1 MNRNSN
7 KTISAKITASKILV
21 SKMRGSSV
29 VKAKQ
34 LASSSLRIIGAASTF
49 IIVAAIAM
57 HSQIALAANYQMW
70 DNKLLQMQISEL
82 GPTRLSM
89 QDERIVDIFIYPE
102 NAAKIVL
109 HQSGSVFIVPN
120 SDHKHVYLTVVGEA
134 GSTQDLRMRF
144 VFKQPVP
151 ILLTPMKHLAHQ
163 SDVPI
168 YVKEAKRTKHKKQ

>member
-1 MNRNSN
+1 MNRN
-7 KTISAKITASKILV
+7 KTISARSI
-21 SKMRGSSV
+21 
-29 VKAKQ
+29 
-34 LASSSLRIIGAASTF
+34 ASSSLRIISAALTF
-49 IIVAAIAM
+49 IIVVAIAM

>member
-1 MNRNSN
+1 MNRNKEKNTS
-7 KTISAKITASKILV
+7 TRMLASEISV
-21 SKMRGSSV
+21 SKMRGSSGT
-29 VKAKQ
+29 KSAE
-34 LASSSLRIIGAASTF
+34 LASSSLGIINTALTF

-57 HSQIALAANYQMW
+57 QSQIALAANYQMW

-163 SDVPI
+163 PDVPI
-168 YVKEAKRTKHKKQ
+168 YVKRS

>member
-1 MNRNSN
+1 MNRN
-7 KTISAKITASKILV
+7 KTISARSIADN
-21 SKMRGSSV
+21 
-29 VKAKQ
+29 
-34 LASSSLRIIGAASTF
+34 SLRIINTALTF

-151 ILLTPMKHLAHQ
+151 ILLTPVKELANQ
-163 SDVPI
+163 STIPI
-168 YVKEAKRTKHKKQ
+168 YVKEAKRAKRKKE

>member
-1 MNRNSN
+1 MNKTRN
-7 KTISAKITASKILV
+7 KTIPASIAASEIFI
-21 SKMRGSSV
+21 SKMQKSSRA
-29 VKAKQ
+29 KAKQ
-34 LASSSLRIIGAASTF
+34 FASNYLRIINMTLTF

-57 HSQIALAANYQMW
+57 NSQIALAANYQMW

-102 NAAKIVL
+102 DAAKIVL

-151 ILLTPMKHLAHQ
+151 ILLTPMKHLANQ

-168 YVKEAKRTKHKKQ
+168 YVKEAKRAKHKKQ